1 MLLTLLR
8 IVDGAT
14 AARRLAG
21 AALGRAVI
29 ARPTVSRARRPIN
42 SQKVAQK
49 ARIIDQIDSH
59 TWRFVDTTDRKLLS
73 LLRDDGRMSV
83 AAMAK
88 ALGVSR
94 GTVQN
99 RMARLEA
106 DGTVLGYTVRLKNSA
121 EDRRVRALMTVAV
134 EGNRTDEVLKT
145 LRGDPA
151 VCALHTTNGRWDIV
165 AELRTDSLEAVD
177 RVLGRIR
184 QIDGISNTETSLLLS
199 THKY

>member
-1 MLLTLLR
+1 MTFC
-8 IVDGAT
+8 
-14 AARRLAG
+14 AAYP
-21 AALGRAVI
+21 AALRGEPAVD
-29 ARPTVSRARRPIN
+29 N
-42 SQKVAQK
+42 
-49 ARIIDQIDSH
+49 
-59 TWRFVDTTDRKLLS
+59 TDRQLLA
-73 LLRDDGRMSV
+73 LLRDNARMPV

-88 ALGVSR
+88 ALGVAR

-99 RMARLEA
+99 RLASLEA
-106 DGTVLGYTVRLKNSA
+106 DGVIAGYTVRLKREA
-121 EDRRVRALMTVAV
+121 EDQRIRALMTVAV
-134 EGNRTDEVLKT
+134 EGNRTDEVLKA

-184 QIDGISNTETSLLLS
+184 QIDGISTTETSLLLS